1 VNINLWVGRI
11 LLILWLSLAQK
22 ADDDLYGVLTSIRRF
37 NECRRV
43 VKVLETK

>member
-1 VNINLWVGRI
+1 MNMNLWVGRI
-11 LLILWLSLAQK
+11 LLIMWLSFAQK
-22 ADDDLYGVLTSIRRF
+22 ADDDLFGVLTSIRRF